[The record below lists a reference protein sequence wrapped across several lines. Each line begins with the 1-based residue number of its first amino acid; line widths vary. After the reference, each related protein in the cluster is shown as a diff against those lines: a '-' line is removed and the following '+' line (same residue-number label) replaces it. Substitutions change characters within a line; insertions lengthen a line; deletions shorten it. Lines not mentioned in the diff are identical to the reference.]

1 MIKSAKNPTIKYF
14 DTILYDVLK
23 YNSLILF
30 PTEESGIWEP
40 ITLKE
45 LMPDESTIF
54 EELLDNFSQ
63 TINDFVTD
71 YMEMVKSNNDFK
83 NFPQATLIDNYAKY
97 LFSDLY
103 RYLRVQP
110 GFKNVKVEYRG
121 FDKKYCY
128 EKTREV
134 K

>member
-1 MIKSAKNPTIKYF
+1 MITLAKDPTIEYL
-14 DTILYDVLK
+14 DIVLYDVLEH
-23 YNSLILF
+23 NSLSLS
-30 PTEESGIWEP
+30 TTGEYGTWEP

-45 LMPDESTIF
+45 LMPDKSLVF
-54 EELLDNFSQ
+54 EELLNNFSD
-63 TINDFVTD
+63 TISDFVTD
-71 YMEMVKSNNDFK
+71 YMEMIDSNNSFTD
-83 NFPQATLIDNYAKY
+83 FPQAILIDYYAQH

-103 RYLRVQP
+103 RWLRVQP
-110 GFKNVKVEYRG
+110 GFKNVVVRYRG

>member
-1 MIKSAKNPTIKYF
+1 MIRLAKDPTVEYLDIV
-14 DTILYDVLK
+14 LYDVLEH
-23 YNSLILF
+23 NSLSLS
-30 PTEESGIWEP
+30 TTGEYGTWEP

-45 LMPDESTIF
+45 LMPDKSLVF
-54 EELLDNFSQ
+54 EELLDNFSD

-71 YMEMVKSNNDFK
+71 YTEMIDSSNSFTDF
-83 NFPQATLIDNYAKY
+83 PLATLIDYYAQH

-110 GFKNVKVEYRG
+110 GFKNVTVSYRG

-128 EKTREV
+128 EKMR
-134 K
+134 